1 MNYNKI
7 IEFVTQNP
15 VCTLATVENDQ
26 PHVRGFLTN
35 IIDHKIYFTT
45 STHKRV
51 GRELVENQK
60 VELCY
65 LNTDSSV
72 MLRITA
78 KVAFEKS
85 LELKQKLID
94 EKPYLKGFSAD
105 DETFLLFRLENA
117 KAWFWGLADNMQEE
131 GLEVLAF

>member
-1 MNYNKI
+1 MNYNEI

-15 VCTLATVENDQ
+15 ICTLATVENNQ

-45 STHKRV
+45 STQKRV
-51 GRELVENQK
+51 GRELLQNQK

-65 LNTDSSV
+65 LNADSSV

-78 KVAFEKS
+78 KVVFEKS
-85 LELKQKLID
+85 LEMKQKLID

-105 DETFLLFRLENA
+105 DETFLLFTLENA

-131 GLEVLAF
+131 GLEVFEF

>member
-1 MNYNKI
+1 MNHNEI

-15 VCTLATVENDQ
+15 VCTIATLDNDQ

-51 GRELVENQK
+51 GRELVLNQK

-65 LNTDSSV
+65 LNADSSV

-78 KVAFEKS
+78 KIAFEKS
-85 LELKQKLID
+85 LEMKQKLID
-94 EKPYLKGFSAD
+94 EKPYLKGFRAD
-105 DETFLLFRLENA
+105 DETFLLFTLESA
-117 KAWFWGLADNMQEE
+117 KARFWGLADNMKEE

>member
-1 MNYNKI
+1 MNYNEI

-15 VCTLATVENDQ
+15 VCTLATVDNDQ
-26 PHVRGFLTN
+26 PHVRGFLSN

-51 GRELVENQK
+51 GRELLQNQK

-65 LNTDSSV
+65 LNADSSV

-78 KVAFEKS
+78 RVAFEKS
-85 LELKQKLID
+85 LEMKQKLID

-105 DETFLLFRLENA
+105 DETFLLFTLENA

-131 GLEVLAF
+131 GLEVLEF

>member
-1 MNYNKI
+1 MNHNEI

-45 STHKRV
+45 STYKRV
-51 GRELVENQK
+51 GRELLQNQK

-65 LNTDSSV
+65 LNADSSV

-78 KVAFEKS
+78 NVAFEKS
-85 LELKQKLID
+85 LEMKQKLID

-105 DETFLLFRLENA
+105 DETFLLFTLENA
-117 KAWFWGLADNMQEE
+117 KARFWGLADNMKEE

>member
-1 MNYNKI
+1 MNHNEI

-35 IIDHKIYFTT
+35 VIDHKIYFTT

-51 GRELVENQK
+51 GRELLQNQK

-65 LNTDSSV
+65 LNADSSV

-78 KVAFEKS
+78 KVVFEKS
-85 LELKQKLID
+85 LEMKQKLID
-94 EKPYLKGFSAD
+94 EKPYLKEFSAD
-105 DETFLLFRLENA
+105 DETFLLFTLENA
-117 KAWFWGLADNMQEE
+117 KARFWKLADNMKEE
-131 GLEVLAF
+131 GLEVLTF

>member
-1 MNYNKI
+1 MNYNEI

>member
-1 MNYNKI
+1 MTYEEI
-7 IEFVTQNP
+7 ITFVTQNP
-15 VCTLATVENDQ
+15 VCTLATVENDE

-51 GRELVENQK
+51 GRELLQNQK

-85 LELKQKLID
+85 LEMKQKLID
-94 EKPYLKGFSAD
+94 EKPYLKGFSAA
-105 DETFLLFRLENA
+105 DETFLLFTLENA
-117 KAWFWGLADNMQEE
+117 KARFWGLADNMQEE
-131 GLEVLAF
+131 GLEVFEF

>member
-1 MNYNKI
+1 MNHKI

-26 PHVRGFLTN
+26 PHVRGFLSN
-35 IIDHKIYFTT
+35 IIEHKIYFTT

-51 GRELVENQK
+51 GRELFQNQK

-65 LNTDSSV
+65 LNADSSV

-78 KVAFEKS
+78 KVVFEKS
-85 LELKQKLID
+85 LEMKQKLID

-105 DETFLLFRLENA
+105 DETFLLFTLENA
-117 KAWFWGLADNMQEE
+117 KARFWKLADNMKEE
-131 GLEVLAF
+131 RLEVLTF